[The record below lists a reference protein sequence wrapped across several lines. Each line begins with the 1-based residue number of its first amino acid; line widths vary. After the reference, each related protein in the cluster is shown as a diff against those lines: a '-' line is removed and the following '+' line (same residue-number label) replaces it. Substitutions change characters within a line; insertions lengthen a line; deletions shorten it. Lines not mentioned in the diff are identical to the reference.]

1 MEGKI
6 LKAVSSAVE
15 KGIETAVVT
24 VLEVKGSSPGKE
36 GSMMAV
42 FSDGSILGTVGGGA
56 LEYEF
61 IQEALKAIKEN
72 KSCEKSFELTEK
84 GSLHMKCGG
93 FVRAY
98 IKVFA
103 KREKLL
109 IMGGG
114 HLGAELY
121 TLGKFLNKYVGSLH
135 MKCGGFVRAY
145 IKVFAKREKLL
156 IMGGGHLGAELYTL
170 GKFLNKYVV
179 IFDDREE
186 FFVRAY
192 IKVFAKREKLLI
204 MGGGHLGAELYTLG
218 KFLNKYVVI
227 FDDREEFANKER
239 FPEADEIIFGKMKET
254 VKNYSIDENS
264 YIIIV
269 TRGHENDKECLKAI
283 LDKKGAYIK
292 VFAKREKL
300 LIMGG
305 GHLGA
310 ELYTLGKFLNKYVV
324 IFDDRE
330 EFANKE
336 RFPEADEI
344 IFGKMKETVKNYSI
358 DENSYI
364 IIVTRGH
371 ENDKECLKAILDK
384 KVSPKYIGMVGSR
397 GKVLST
403 YKELLDEG
411 YSKEE
416 LKKIYSPIG
425 LDISSSEPK
434 EIALGIMAEI
444 TAVKNQKTGEH
455 MRDVRKIDIDNLN

>member
-121 TLGKFLNKYVGSLH
+121 TLGKFLNKYV
-135 MKCGGFVRAY
+135 
-145 IKVFAKREKLL
+145 
-156 IMGGGHLGAELYTL
+156 
-170 GKFLNKYVV
+170 VV
-179 IFDDREE
+179 
-186 FFVRAY
+186 
-192 IKVFAKREKLLI
+192 
-204 MGGGHLGAELYTLG
+204 
-218 KFLNKYVVI
+218 
-227 FDDREEFANKER
+227 FDDREEFANRER
-239 FPEADEIIFGKMKET
+239 FSEADEIIFGKMEET
-254 VKNYSIDENS
+254 VKNYS
-264 YIIIV
+264 V
-269 TRGHENDKECLKAI
+269 
-283 LDKKGAYIK
+283 
-292 VFAKREKL
+292 
-300 LIMGG
+300 
-305 GHLGA
+305 
-310 ELYTLGKFLNKYVV
+310 
-324 IFDDRE
+324 
-330 EFANKE
+330 
-336 RFPEADEI
+336 
-344 IFGKMKETVKNYSI
+344 

-384 KVSPKYIGMVGSR
+384 KVFPKYIGMVGSR

-411 YSKEE
+411 YLKEE

-455 MRDVRKIDIDNLN
+455 MRDIRKIDIDNLN

>member
-36 GSMMAV
+36 GAMMAV

-121 TLGKFLNKYVGSLH
+121 TLGKFLNKYV
-135 MKCGGFVRAY
+135 
-145 IKVFAKREKLL
+145 
-156 IMGGGHLGAELYTL
+156 
-170 GKFLNKYVV
+170 
-179 IFDDREE
+179 
-186 FFVRAY
+186 
-192 IKVFAKREKLLI
+192 
-204 MGGGHLGAELYTLG
+204 
-218 KFLNKYVVI
+218 VI
-227 FDDREEFANKER
+227 FDDREEFANRER
-239 FPEADEIIFGKMKET
+239 F
-254 VKNYSIDENS
+254 S
-264 YIIIV
+264 
-269 TRGHENDKECLKAI
+269 
-283 LDKKGAYIK
+283 
-292 VFAKREKL
+292 
-300 LIMGG
+300 
-305 GHLGA
+305 
-310 ELYTLGKFLNKYVV
+310 
-324 IFDDRE
+324 
-330 EFANKE
+330 
-336 RFPEADEI
+336 EADEI

-384 KVSPKYIGMVGSR
+384 KVFPKYIGMVGSR

-403 YKELLDEG
+403 YKELLDKG
-411 YSKEE
+411 YLKEE

-455 MRDVRKIDIDNLN
+455 MRDVRKIDIDNLD

>member
-121 TLGKFLNKYVGSLH
+121 TLGKFLNKYV
-135 MKCGGFVRAY
+135 
-145 IKVFAKREKLL
+145 
-156 IMGGGHLGAELYTL
+156 
-170 GKFLNKYVV
+170 
-179 IFDDREE
+179 
-186 FFVRAY
+186 
-192 IKVFAKREKLLI
+192 
-204 MGGGHLGAELYTLG
+204 
-218 KFLNKYVVI
+218 VI
-227 FDDREEFANKER
+227 FDDREEFANRER
-239 FPEADEIIFGKMKET
+239 FPEADEIIFGKMEET
-254 VKNYSIDENS
+254 VKNYSVDENS

-283 LDKKGAYIK
+283 LDKKI
-292 VFAKREKL
+292 
-300 LIMGG
+300 
-305 GHLGA
+305 
-310 ELYTLGKFLNKYVV
+310 
-324 IFDDRE
+324 
-330 EFANKE
+330 
-336 RFPEADEI
+336 
-344 IFGKMKETVKNYSI
+344 
-358 DENSYI
+358 
-364 IIVTRGH
+364 
-371 ENDKECLKAILDK
+371 
-384 KVSPKYIGMVGSR
+384 SPKYIGMVGSR

-455 MRDVRKIDIDNLN
+455 MRDIRKIDIDNLN

>member
-84 GSLHMKCGG
+84 GSLH
-93 FVRAY
+93 
-98 IKVFA
+98 
-103 KREKLL
+103 
-109 IMGGG
+109 
-114 HLGAELY
+114 
-121 TLGKFLNKYVGSLH
+121 T
-135 MKCGGFVRAY
+135 KCGGFVRAY

-179 IFDDREE
+179 
-186 FFVRAY
+186 V
-192 IKVFAKREKLLI
+192 
-204 MGGGHLGAELYTLG
+204 
-218 KFLNKYVVI
+218 
-227 FDDREEFANKER
+227 FDDREEFANRER
-239 FPEADEIIFGKMKET
+239 FSEADEIIFGKMEET
-254 VKNYSIDENS
+254 VKNYS
-264 YIIIV
+264 V
-269 TRGHENDKECLKAI
+269 
-283 LDKKGAYIK
+283 
-292 VFAKREKL
+292 
-300 LIMGG
+300 
-305 GHLGA
+305 
-310 ELYTLGKFLNKYVV
+310 
-324 IFDDRE
+324 
-330 EFANKE
+330 
-336 RFPEADEI
+336 
-344 IFGKMKETVKNYSI
+344 

>member
-121 TLGKFLNKYVGSLH
+121 TLGKFLNKYV
-135 MKCGGFVRAY
+135 
-145 IKVFAKREKLL
+145 
-156 IMGGGHLGAELYTL
+156 
-170 GKFLNKYVV
+170 
-179 IFDDREE
+179 
-186 FFVRAY
+186 
-192 IKVFAKREKLLI
+192 
-204 MGGGHLGAELYTLG
+204 
-218 KFLNKYVVI
+218 VI
-227 FDDREEFANKER
+227 FDDREEFANRER
-239 FPEADEIIFGKMKET
+239 F
-254 VKNYSIDENS
+254 S
-264 YIIIV
+264 
-269 TRGHENDKECLKAI
+269 
-283 LDKKGAYIK
+283 
-292 VFAKREKL
+292 
-300 LIMGG
+300 
-305 GHLGA
+305 
-310 ELYTLGKFLNKYVV
+310 
-324 IFDDRE
+324 
-330 EFANKE
+330 
-336 RFPEADEI
+336 EADEI

>member
-36 GSMMAV
+36 GAMMAV

-72 KSCEKSFELTEK
+72 KSCEKSFELTEQ

-114 HLGAELY
+114 HLG
-121 TLGKFLNKYVGSLH
+121 V
-135 MKCGGFVRAY
+135 
-145 IKVFAKREKLL
+145 
-156 IMGGGHLGAELYTL
+156 
-170 GKFLNKYVV
+170 
-179 IFDDREE
+179 
-186 FFVRAY
+186 
-192 IKVFAKREKLLI
+192 
-204 MGGGHLGAELYTLG
+204 ELYTLG

-227 FDDREEFANKER
+227 FDDREEFANRER
-239 FPEADEIIFGKMKET
+239 FPEADEIVFGKMEET
-254 VKNYSIDENS
+254 VKNYSVDENS
-264 YIIIV
+264 YIVIV

-283 LDKKGAYIK
+283 LDKKI
-292 VFAKREKL
+292 
-300 LIMGG
+300 
-305 GHLGA
+305 
-310 ELYTLGKFLNKYVV
+310 
-324 IFDDRE
+324 
-330 EFANKE
+330 
-336 RFPEADEI
+336 
-344 IFGKMKETVKNYSI
+344 
-358 DENSYI
+358 
-364 IIVTRGH
+364 
-371 ENDKECLKAILDK
+371 
-384 KVSPKYIGMVGSR
+384 SPKYIGMVGSR
-397 GKVLST
+397 GKVLAT

-411 YSKEE
+411 YSKDE

-434 EIALGIMAEI
+434 EIAFGIMAEI

-455 MRDVRKIDIDNLN
+455 MRDVRKIDIDNLD

>member
-15 KGIETAVVT
+15 RGIETAVVT

-121 TLGKFLNKYVGSLH
+121 TLGKFLNKYV
-135 MKCGGFVRAY
+135 
-145 IKVFAKREKLL
+145 
-156 IMGGGHLGAELYTL
+156 
-170 GKFLNKYVV
+170 
-179 IFDDREE
+179 
-186 FFVRAY
+186 
-192 IKVFAKREKLLI
+192 
-204 MGGGHLGAELYTLG
+204 
-218 KFLNKYVVI
+218 VI
-227 FDDREEFANKER
+227 FDDREEFANRER
-239 FPEADEIIFGKMKET
+239 FPEADEII
-254 VKNYSIDENS
+254 
-264 YIIIV
+264 
-269 TRGHENDKECLKAI
+269 L
-283 LDKKGAYIK
+283 
-292 VFAKREKL
+292 
-300 LIMGG
+300 
-305 GHLGA
+305 
-310 ELYTLGKFLNKYVV
+310 
-324 IFDDRE
+324 
-330 EFANKE
+330 
-336 RFPEADEI
+336 
-344 IFGKMKETVKNYSI
+344 GKMKETVKNYSI

-411 YSKEE
+411 YLKEE

-455 MRDVRKIDIDNLN
+455 MRDVRKIDIDNLD

>member
-121 TLGKFLNKYVGSLH
+121 TLGKFLNKYV
-135 MKCGGFVRAY
+135 
-145 IKVFAKREKLL
+145 
-156 IMGGGHLGAELYTL
+156 
-170 GKFLNKYVV
+170 
-179 IFDDREE
+179 
-186 FFVRAY
+186 
-192 IKVFAKREKLLI
+192 
-204 MGGGHLGAELYTLG
+204 
-218 KFLNKYVVI
+218 VI
-227 FDDREEFANKER
+227 FDDREEFANRKR
-239 FPEADEIIFGKMKET
+239 FPEADEIIFGT
-254 VKNYSIDENS
+254 
-264 YIIIV
+264 
-269 TRGHENDKECLKAI
+269 
-283 LDKKGAYIK
+283 
-292 VFAKREKL
+292 
-300 LIMGG
+300 
-305 GHLGA
+305 
-310 ELYTLGKFLNKYVV
+310 
-324 IFDDRE
+324 
-330 EFANKE
+330 
-336 RFPEADEI
+336 
-344 IFGKMKETVKNYSI
+344 MKETVKNYSI

-425 LDISSSEPK
+425 FDISSSEPK

-455 MRDVRKIDIDNLN
+455 MRDVRKIDIDNLD

>member
-98 IKVFA
+98 IKVF
-103 KREKLL
+103 
-109 IMGGG
+109 
-114 HLGAELY
+114 
-121 TLGKFLNKYVGSLH
+121 S
-135 MKCGGFVRAY
+135 
-145 IKVFAKREKLL
+145 KREKLL

-179 IFDDREE
+179 
-186 FFVRAY
+186 V
-192 IKVFAKREKLLI
+192 
-204 MGGGHLGAELYTLG
+204 
-218 KFLNKYVVI
+218 
-227 FDDREEFANKER
+227 FDDREEFANRER
-239 FPEADEIIFGKMKET
+239 FPEADEIIFGKMEET
-254 VKNYSIDENS
+254 VKNYS
-264 YIIIV
+264 V
-269 TRGHENDKECLKAI
+269 
-283 LDKKGAYIK
+283 
-292 VFAKREKL
+292 
-300 LIMGG
+300 
-305 GHLGA
+305 
-310 ELYTLGKFLNKYVV
+310 
-324 IFDDRE
+324 
-330 EFANKE
+330 
-336 RFPEADEI
+336 
-344 IFGKMKETVKNYSI
+344 

-411 YSKEE
+411 YSKDE

-455 MRDVRKIDIDNLN
+455 MRDIRKIDIDNLN

>member
-36 GSMMAV
+36 GAMMAV

-61 IQEALKAIKEN
+61 IKEALKAIKEN
-72 KSCEKSFELTEK
+72 KSFEKSFELTEK

-121 TLGKFLNKYVGSLH
+121 TLGKFLNKYV
-135 MKCGGFVRAY
+135 
-145 IKVFAKREKLL
+145 
-156 IMGGGHLGAELYTL
+156 
-170 GKFLNKYVV
+170 
-179 IFDDREE
+179 
-186 FFVRAY
+186 
-192 IKVFAKREKLLI
+192 
-204 MGGGHLGAELYTLG
+204 
-218 KFLNKYVVI
+218 VI
-227 FDDREEFANKER
+227 FDDREEFANRER
-239 FPEADEIIFGKMKET
+239 F
-254 VKNYSIDENS
+254 S
-264 YIIIV
+264 
-269 TRGHENDKECLKAI
+269 
-283 LDKKGAYIK
+283 
-292 VFAKREKL
+292 
-300 LIMGG
+300 
-305 GHLGA
+305 
-310 ELYTLGKFLNKYVV
+310 
-324 IFDDRE
+324 
-330 EFANKE
+330 
-336 RFPEADEI
+336 EADEI

>member
-121 TLGKFLNKYVGSLH
+121 TLGKFLNKYV
-135 MKCGGFVRAY
+135 
-145 IKVFAKREKLL
+145 
-156 IMGGGHLGAELYTL
+156 
-170 GKFLNKYVV
+170 
-179 IFDDREE
+179 
-186 FFVRAY
+186 
-192 IKVFAKREKLLI
+192 
-204 MGGGHLGAELYTLG
+204 
-218 KFLNKYVVI
+218 VI
-227 FDDREEFANKER
+227 FDDREEFANRKR
-239 FPEADEIIFGKMKET
+239 FLEADEIIFGKMEET
-254 VKNYSIDENS
+254 VKNYS
-264 YIIIV
+264 V
-269 TRGHENDKECLKAI
+269 
-283 LDKKGAYIK
+283 
-292 VFAKREKL
+292 
-300 LIMGG
+300 
-305 GHLGA
+305 
-310 ELYTLGKFLNKYVV
+310 
-324 IFDDRE
+324 
-330 EFANKE
+330 
-336 RFPEADEI
+336 
-344 IFGKMKETVKNYSI
+344 

-403 YKELLDEG
+403 YKKLLDEG

>member
-36 GSMMAV
+36 GAMMAV

-121 TLGKFLNKYVGSLH
+121 TLGKFLNKYV
-135 MKCGGFVRAY
+135 
-145 IKVFAKREKLL
+145 
-156 IMGGGHLGAELYTL
+156 
-170 GKFLNKYVV
+170 
-179 IFDDREE
+179 
-186 FFVRAY
+186 
-192 IKVFAKREKLLI
+192 
-204 MGGGHLGAELYTLG
+204 
-218 KFLNKYVVI
+218 VI
-227 FDDREEFANKER
+227 FDDREEFANRKR
-239 FPEADEIIFGKMKET
+239 FSEADEIIFGKMEET
-254 VKNYSIDENS
+254 VKNYS
-264 YIIIV
+264 V
-269 TRGHENDKECLKAI
+269 
-283 LDKKGAYIK
+283 
-292 VFAKREKL
+292 
-300 LIMGG
+300 
-305 GHLGA
+305 
-310 ELYTLGKFLNKYVV
+310 
-324 IFDDRE
+324 
-330 EFANKE
+330 
-336 RFPEADEI
+336 
-344 IFGKMKETVKNYSI
+344 

-416 LKKIYSPIG
+416 LKKIFSPIG

>member
-103 KREKLL
+103 KREK
-109 IMGGG
+109 
-114 HLGAELY
+114 
-121 TLGKFLNKYVGSLH
+121 F
-135 MKCGGFVRAY
+135 
-145 IKVFAKREKLL
+145 L

-179 IFDDREE
+179 
-186 FFVRAY
+186 V
-192 IKVFAKREKLLI
+192 
-204 MGGGHLGAELYTLG
+204 
-218 KFLNKYVVI
+218 
-227 FDDREEFANKER
+227 FDDREEFANRER
-239 FPEADEIIFGKMKET
+239 FSEADEIIFGKMEET
-254 VKNYSIDENS
+254 VKNYS
-264 YIIIV
+264 V
-269 TRGHENDKECLKAI
+269 
-283 LDKKGAYIK
+283 
-292 VFAKREKL
+292 
-300 LIMGG
+300 
-305 GHLGA
+305 
-310 ELYTLGKFLNKYVV
+310 
-324 IFDDRE
+324 
-330 EFANKE
+330 
-336 RFPEADEI
+336 
-344 IFGKMKETVKNYSI
+344 

>member
-121 TLGKFLNKYVGSLH
+121 TLGKFLNKYV
-135 MKCGGFVRAY
+135 
-145 IKVFAKREKLL
+145 
-156 IMGGGHLGAELYTL
+156 
-170 GKFLNKYVV
+170 
-179 IFDDREE
+179 
-186 FFVRAY
+186 
-192 IKVFAKREKLLI
+192 
-204 MGGGHLGAELYTLG
+204 
-218 KFLNKYVVI
+218 VI
-227 FDDREEFANKER
+227 FDDREEFANRER
-239 FPEADEIIFGKMKET
+239 FPEADEIIFGKMEET
-254 VKNYSIDENS
+254 VKNYS
-264 YIIIV
+264 V
-269 TRGHENDKECLKAI
+269 
-283 LDKKGAYIK
+283 
-292 VFAKREKL
+292 
-300 LIMGG
+300 
-305 GHLGA
+305 
-310 ELYTLGKFLNKYVV
+310 
-324 IFDDRE
+324 
-330 EFANKE
+330 
-336 RFPEADEI
+336 
-344 IFGKMKETVKNYSI
+344 

>member
-15 KGIETAVVT
+15 RGIETAVVT

-36 GSMMAV
+36 GAMMAV

-61 IQEALKAIKEN
+61 IKEALKAIKEN

-121 TLGKFLNKYVGSLH
+121 TLGKFLNKYV
-135 MKCGGFVRAY
+135 
-145 IKVFAKREKLL
+145 
-156 IMGGGHLGAELYTL
+156 
-170 GKFLNKYVV
+170 VV
-179 IFDDREE
+179 
-186 FFVRAY
+186 
-192 IKVFAKREKLLI
+192 
-204 MGGGHLGAELYTLG
+204 
-218 KFLNKYVVI
+218 
-227 FDDREEFANKER
+227 FDDREEFANRER
-239 FPEADEIIFGKMKET
+239 FPEADEII
-254 VKNYSIDENS
+254 
-264 YIIIV
+264 
-269 TRGHENDKECLKAI
+269 L
-283 LDKKGAYIK
+283 
-292 VFAKREKL
+292 
-300 LIMGG
+300 
-305 GHLGA
+305 
-310 ELYTLGKFLNKYVV
+310 
-324 IFDDRE
+324 
-330 EFANKE
+330 
-336 RFPEADEI
+336 
-344 IFGKMKETVKNYSI
+344 GKMKETVKNYSI

-384 KVSPKYIGMVGSR
+384 KVFPKYIGMVGSR

-411 YSKEE
+411 YLKEE

-455 MRDVRKIDIDNLN
+455 MRDIRKIDIDNLD

>member
-72 KSCEKSFELTEK
+72 KSYEKSFELTEK

-93 FVRAY
+93 
-98 IKVFA
+98 
-103 KREKLL
+103 
-109 IMGGG
+109 
-114 HLGAELY
+114 
-121 TLGKFLNKYVGSLH
+121 
-135 MKCGGFVRAY
+135 
-145 IKVFAKREKLL
+145 
-156 IMGGGHLGAELYTL
+156 
-170 GKFLNKYVV
+170 
-179 IFDDREE
+179 
-186 FFVRAY
+186 FVRAY

-239 FPEADEIIFGKMKET
+239 FPEADEIIFGKME
-254 VKNYSIDENS
+254 
-264 YIIIV
+264 
-269 TRGHENDKECLKAI
+269 
-283 LDKKGAYIK
+283 
-292 VFAKREKL
+292 
-300 LIMGG
+300 
-305 GHLGA
+305 
-310 ELYTLGKFLNKYVV
+310 
-324 IFDDRE
+324 
-330 EFANKE
+330 
-336 RFPEADEI
+336 
-344 IFGKMKETVKNYSI
+344 ETVKNYSI

-411 YSKEE
+411 YSEEE

>member
-24 VLEVKGSSPGKE
+24 VLEVKGSSPGRE

-72 KSCEKSFELTEK
+72 RSCEKSFELTEK

-121 TLGKFLNKYVGSLH
+121 TLGKFLNKYV
-135 MKCGGFVRAY
+135 
-145 IKVFAKREKLL
+145 
-156 IMGGGHLGAELYTL
+156 
-170 GKFLNKYVV
+170 
-179 IFDDREE
+179 
-186 FFVRAY
+186 
-192 IKVFAKREKLLI
+192 
-204 MGGGHLGAELYTLG
+204 
-218 KFLNKYVVI
+218 VI
-227 FDDREEFANKER
+227 FDDREEFANRER
-239 FPEADEIIFGKMKET
+239 FSEADEIIFGT
-254 VKNYSIDENS
+254 
-264 YIIIV
+264 
-269 TRGHENDKECLKAI
+269 
-283 LDKKGAYIK
+283 
-292 VFAKREKL
+292 
-300 LIMGG
+300 
-305 GHLGA
+305 
-310 ELYTLGKFLNKYVV
+310 
-324 IFDDRE
+324 
-330 EFANKE
+330 
-336 RFPEADEI
+336 
-344 IFGKMKETVKNYSI
+344 MKETVKNYSI

>member
-36 GSMMAV
+36 GAMMAV

-61 IQEALKAIKEN
+61 IKEALKAIKEN
-72 KSCEKSFELTEK
+72 KSFEKSFELTEK

-121 TLGKFLNKYVGSLH
+121 TLGKFLNKYV
-135 MKCGGFVRAY
+135 
-145 IKVFAKREKLL
+145 
-156 IMGGGHLGAELYTL
+156 
-170 GKFLNKYVV
+170 
-179 IFDDREE
+179 
-186 FFVRAY
+186 
-192 IKVFAKREKLLI
+192 
-204 MGGGHLGAELYTLG
+204 
-218 KFLNKYVVI
+218 VI
-227 FDDREEFANKER
+227 FDDREEFANRER
-239 FPEADEIIFGKMKET
+239 FPEADEII
-254 VKNYSIDENS
+254 
-264 YIIIV
+264 
-269 TRGHENDKECLKAI
+269 L
-283 LDKKGAYIK
+283 
-292 VFAKREKL
+292 
-300 LIMGG
+300 
-305 GHLGA
+305 
-310 ELYTLGKFLNKYVV
+310 
-324 IFDDRE
+324 
-330 EFANKE
+330 
-336 RFPEADEI
+336 
-344 IFGKMKETVKNYSI
+344 GKMKETVKNYSI

-384 KVSPKYIGMVGSR
+384 KVFPKYIGMVGSR

-411 YSKEE
+411 YLKEE

-455 MRDVRKIDIDNLN
+455 MRDIRKIDIDNLN

>member
-121 TLGKFLNKYVGSLH
+121 TLGKFLNKYV
-135 MKCGGFVRAY
+135 
-145 IKVFAKREKLL
+145 
-156 IMGGGHLGAELYTL
+156 
-170 GKFLNKYVV
+170 VV
-179 IFDDREE
+179 
-186 FFVRAY
+186 
-192 IKVFAKREKLLI
+192 
-204 MGGGHLGAELYTLG
+204 
-218 KFLNKYVVI
+218 
-227 FDDREEFANKER
+227 FDDREEFANRER
-239 FPEADEIIFGKMKET
+239 F
-254 VKNYSIDENS
+254 S
-264 YIIIV
+264 
-269 TRGHENDKECLKAI
+269 
-283 LDKKGAYIK
+283 
-292 VFAKREKL
+292 
-300 LIMGG
+300 
-305 GHLGA
+305 
-310 ELYTLGKFLNKYVV
+310 
-324 IFDDRE
+324 
-330 EFANKE
+330 
-336 RFPEADEI
+336 EADEI

-411 YSKEE
+411 YSKKE

>member
-121 TLGKFLNKYVGSLH
+121 TLGKFLNKYV
-135 MKCGGFVRAY
+135 
-145 IKVFAKREKLL
+145 
-156 IMGGGHLGAELYTL
+156 
-170 GKFLNKYVV
+170 
-179 IFDDREE
+179 
-186 FFVRAY
+186 
-192 IKVFAKREKLLI
+192 
-204 MGGGHLGAELYTLG
+204 
-218 KFLNKYVVI
+218 VI
-227 FDDREEFANKER
+227 FDDREEFANRER
-239 FPEADEIIFGKMKET
+239 FPEADEII
-254 VKNYSIDENS
+254 
-264 YIIIV
+264 
-269 TRGHENDKECLKAI
+269 L
-283 LDKKGAYIK
+283 
-292 VFAKREKL
+292 
-300 LIMGG
+300 
-305 GHLGA
+305 
-310 ELYTLGKFLNKYVV
+310 
-324 IFDDRE
+324 
-330 EFANKE
+330 
-336 RFPEADEI
+336 
-344 IFGKMKETVKNYSI
+344 GKMKETVKNYSI

-403 YKELLDEG
+403 YKELLDKG
-411 YSKEE
+411 YLKEE

-455 MRDVRKIDIDNLN
+455 MRDVRKIDIDNLD

>member
-6 LKAVSSAVE
+6 LKDVSSAVE

-121 TLGKFLNKYVGSLH
+121 TLGKFLNKYV
-135 MKCGGFVRAY
+135 
-145 IKVFAKREKLL
+145 
-156 IMGGGHLGAELYTL
+156 
-170 GKFLNKYVV
+170 
-179 IFDDREE
+179 
-186 FFVRAY
+186 
-192 IKVFAKREKLLI
+192 
-204 MGGGHLGAELYTLG
+204 
-218 KFLNKYVVI
+218 VI
-227 FDDREEFANKER
+227 FDDREEFANRER
-239 FPEADEIIFGKMKET
+239 FPEADEII
-254 VKNYSIDENS
+254 
-264 YIIIV
+264 
-269 TRGHENDKECLKAI
+269 L
-283 LDKKGAYIK
+283 
-292 VFAKREKL
+292 
-300 LIMGG
+300 
-305 GHLGA
+305 
-310 ELYTLGKFLNKYVV
+310 
-324 IFDDRE
+324 
-330 EFANKE
+330 
-336 RFPEADEI
+336 
-344 IFGKMKETVKNYSI
+344 GKMKETVKNYSI

-384 KVSPKYIGMVGSR
+384 KVFPKYIGMVGSR

-411 YSKEE
+411 YLKEE

-455 MRDVRKIDIDNLN
+455 MRDIRKIDIDNLN

>member
-36 GSMMAV
+36 GAMMAV

-121 TLGKFLNKYVGSLH
+121 TLGKFLNKYV
-135 MKCGGFVRAY
+135 
-145 IKVFAKREKLL
+145 
-156 IMGGGHLGAELYTL
+156 
-170 GKFLNKYVV
+170 VV
-179 IFDDREE
+179 
-186 FFVRAY
+186 
-192 IKVFAKREKLLI
+192 
-204 MGGGHLGAELYTLG
+204 
-218 KFLNKYVVI
+218 
-227 FDDREEFANKER
+227 FDDREEFANRER
-239 FPEADEIIFGKMKET
+239 FSEADEIIFGKMEET
-254 VKNYSIDENS
+254 VKNYS
-264 YIIIV
+264 V
-269 TRGHENDKECLKAI
+269 
-283 LDKKGAYIK
+283 
-292 VFAKREKL
+292 
-300 LIMGG
+300 
-305 GHLGA
+305 
-310 ELYTLGKFLNKYVV
+310 
-324 IFDDRE
+324 
-330 EFANKE
+330 
-336 RFPEADEI
+336 
-344 IFGKMKETVKNYSI
+344 

-416 LKKIYSPIG
+416 LKKIFSPIG

-444 TAVKNQKTGEH
+444 IAVKNQKTGEH

>member
-121 TLGKFLNKYVGSLH
+121 TLGKFLNKYV
-135 MKCGGFVRAY
+135 
-145 IKVFAKREKLL
+145 
-156 IMGGGHLGAELYTL
+156 
-170 GKFLNKYVV
+170 
-179 IFDDREE
+179 
-186 FFVRAY
+186 
-192 IKVFAKREKLLI
+192 
-204 MGGGHLGAELYTLG
+204 
-218 KFLNKYVVI
+218 VI
-227 FDDREEFANKER
+227 FDDREEFANRKR
-239 FPEADEIIFGKMKET
+239 FPEADEIIFGTMKET

-269 TRGHENDKECLKAI
+269 TRGHENDKQCLKAV
-283 LDKKGAYIK
+283 LDS
-292 VFAKREKL
+292 
-300 LIMGG
+300 
-305 GHLGA
+305 
-310 ELYTLGKFLNKYVV
+310 GKN
-324 IFDDRE
+324 I
-330 EFANKE
+330 
-336 RFPEADEI
+336 
-344 IFGKMKETVKNYSI
+344 
-358 DENSYI
+358 
-364 IIVTRGH
+364 
-371 ENDKECLKAILDK
+371 
-384 KVSPKYIGMVGSR
+384 KYIGMVGSV
-397 GKVLST
+397 GKVAST
-403 YKELLDEG
+403 FKELLAEG
-411 YSKEE
+411 YEEKEIE
-416 LKKIYSPIG
+416 KIYSPIG
-425 LDISSSEPK
+425 LNISNTEPK

-444 TAVKNQKTGEH
+444 TAVKNNKKPEH
-455 MRDVRKIDIDNLN
+455 MKNINKIL

>member
-72 KSCEKSFELTEK
+72 KSYEKSFELTEK

-93 FVRAY
+93 
-98 IKVFA
+98 
-103 KREKLL
+103 
-109 IMGGG
+109 
-114 HLGAELY
+114 
-121 TLGKFLNKYVGSLH
+121 
-135 MKCGGFVRAY
+135 
-145 IKVFAKREKLL
+145 
-156 IMGGGHLGAELYTL
+156 
-170 GKFLNKYVV
+170 
-179 IFDDREE
+179 
-186 FFVRAY
+186 FVRAY

-239 FPEADEIIFGKMKET
+239 FPEADEIIFGKMEET
-254 VKNYSIDENS
+254 VKNYS
-264 YIIIV
+264 V
-269 TRGHENDKECLKAI
+269 
-283 LDKKGAYIK
+283 
-292 VFAKREKL
+292 
-300 LIMGG
+300 
-305 GHLGA
+305 
-310 ELYTLGKFLNKYVV
+310 
-324 IFDDRE
+324 
-330 EFANKE
+330 
-336 RFPEADEI
+336 
-344 IFGKMKETVKNYSI
+344 

>member
-121 TLGKFLNKYVGSLH
+121 TLGKFLNKYV
-135 MKCGGFVRAY
+135 
-145 IKVFAKREKLL
+145 
-156 IMGGGHLGAELYTL
+156 
-170 GKFLNKYVV
+170 VV
-179 IFDDREE
+179 
-186 FFVRAY
+186 
-192 IKVFAKREKLLI
+192 
-204 MGGGHLGAELYTLG
+204 
-218 KFLNKYVVI
+218 
-227 FDDREEFANKER
+227 FDDREEFANRER
-239 FPEADEIIFGKMKET
+239 FSEADEIIFGTMKET
-254 VKNYSIDENS
+254 VKNYS
-264 YIIIV
+264 V
-269 TRGHENDKECLKAI
+269 
-283 LDKKGAYIK
+283 
-292 VFAKREKL
+292 
-300 LIMGG
+300 
-305 GHLGA
+305 
-310 ELYTLGKFLNKYVV
+310 
-324 IFDDRE
+324 
-330 EFANKE
+330 
-336 RFPEADEI
+336 
-344 IFGKMKETVKNYSI
+344 

>member
-15 KGIETAVVT
+15 RGIETAVVT

-36 GSMMAV
+36 GAMMAV

-61 IQEALKAIKEN
+61 IKEALKAIKEN

-121 TLGKFLNKYVGSLH
+121 TLGKFLNKYV
-135 MKCGGFVRAY
+135 
-145 IKVFAKREKLL
+145 
-156 IMGGGHLGAELYTL
+156 
-170 GKFLNKYVV
+170 
-179 IFDDREE
+179 
-186 FFVRAY
+186 
-192 IKVFAKREKLLI
+192 
-204 MGGGHLGAELYTLG
+204 
-218 KFLNKYVVI
+218 VI

-239 FPEADEIIFGKMKET
+239 FPEADEII
-254 VKNYSIDENS
+254 
-264 YIIIV
+264 
-269 TRGHENDKECLKAI
+269 L
-283 LDKKGAYIK
+283 
-292 VFAKREKL
+292 
-300 LIMGG
+300 
-305 GHLGA
+305 
-310 ELYTLGKFLNKYVV
+310 
-324 IFDDRE
+324 
-330 EFANKE
+330 
-336 RFPEADEI
+336 
-344 IFGKMKETVKNYSI
+344 GKMKETVKNYSI

-384 KVSPKYIGMVGSR
+384 KVFPKYIGMVGSR

-411 YSKEE
+411 YLKEE

-455 MRDVRKIDIDNLN
+455 MRGIRKIDIDNLD

>member
-36 GSMMAV
+36 GAMMAV

-61 IQEALKAIKEN
+61 IKEALKAIKEN

-121 TLGKFLNKYVGSLH
+121 TLGKFLNKYV
-135 MKCGGFVRAY
+135 
-145 IKVFAKREKLL
+145 
-156 IMGGGHLGAELYTL
+156 
-170 GKFLNKYVV
+170 
-179 IFDDREE
+179 
-186 FFVRAY
+186 
-192 IKVFAKREKLLI
+192 
-204 MGGGHLGAELYTLG
+204 
-218 KFLNKYVVI
+218 VI
-227 FDDREEFANKER
+227 FDDREEFANRER
-239 FPEADEIIFGKMKET
+239 FPEADEIIFGKMEET
-254 VKNYSIDENS
+254 VKNYS
-264 YIIIV
+264 V
-269 TRGHENDKECLKAI
+269 
-283 LDKKGAYIK
+283 
-292 VFAKREKL
+292 
-300 LIMGG
+300 
-305 GHLGA
+305 
-310 ELYTLGKFLNKYVV
+310 
-324 IFDDRE
+324 
-330 EFANKE
+330 
-336 RFPEADEI
+336 
-344 IFGKMKETVKNYSI
+344 

>member
-36 GSMMAV
+36 GAMMAV

-121 TLGKFLNKYVGSLH
+121 TLGKFLNKYV
-135 MKCGGFVRAY
+135 
-145 IKVFAKREKLL
+145 
-156 IMGGGHLGAELYTL
+156 
-170 GKFLNKYVV
+170 
-179 IFDDREE
+179 
-186 FFVRAY
+186 
-192 IKVFAKREKLLI
+192 
-204 MGGGHLGAELYTLG
+204 
-218 KFLNKYVVI
+218 VI
-227 FDDREEFANKER
+227 FDDREEFANRER
-239 FPEADEIIFGKMKET
+239 FPEADEII
-254 VKNYSIDENS
+254 
-264 YIIIV
+264 
-269 TRGHENDKECLKAI
+269 L
-283 LDKKGAYIK
+283 
-292 VFAKREKL
+292 
-300 LIMGG
+300 
-305 GHLGA
+305 
-310 ELYTLGKFLNKYVV
+310 
-324 IFDDRE
+324 
-330 EFANKE
+330 
-336 RFPEADEI
+336 
-344 IFGKMKETVKNYSI
+344 GKMKETVKNYSI

-384 KVSPKYIGMVGSR
+384 KVFPKYIGMVGSR

-411 YSKEE
+411 YLKEE

-455 MRDVRKIDIDNLN
+455 MRDIRKIDIDNLN

>member
-98 IKVFA
+98 IKVF
-103 KREKLL
+103 
-109 IMGGG
+109 
-114 HLGAELY
+114 
-121 TLGKFLNKYVGSLH
+121 S
-135 MKCGGFVRAY
+135 
-145 IKVFAKREKLL
+145 KREKLL

-179 IFDDREE
+179 
-186 FFVRAY
+186 V
-192 IKVFAKREKLLI
+192 
-204 MGGGHLGAELYTLG
+204 
-218 KFLNKYVVI
+218 
-227 FDDREEFANKER
+227 FDDREEFANRER
-239 FPEADEIIFGKMKET
+239 FSEADEIIFGKMEET
-254 VKNYSIDENS
+254 VKNYS
-264 YIIIV
+264 V
-269 TRGHENDKECLKAI
+269 
-283 LDKKGAYIK
+283 
-292 VFAKREKL
+292 
-300 LIMGG
+300 
-305 GHLGA
+305 
-310 ELYTLGKFLNKYVV
+310 
-324 IFDDRE
+324 
-330 EFANKE
+330 
-336 RFPEADEI
+336 
-344 IFGKMKETVKNYSI
+344 

>member
-15 KGIETAVVT
+15 RGIETAVVT

-36 GSMMAV
+36 GAMMAV

-61 IQEALKAIKEN
+61 IKEALKAIKEN

-121 TLGKFLNKYVGSLH
+121 TLGKFLNKYV
-135 MKCGGFVRAY
+135 
-145 IKVFAKREKLL
+145 
-156 IMGGGHLGAELYTL
+156 
-170 GKFLNKYVV
+170 
-179 IFDDREE
+179 
-186 FFVRAY
+186 
-192 IKVFAKREKLLI
+192 
-204 MGGGHLGAELYTLG
+204 
-218 KFLNKYVVI
+218 VI
-227 FDDREEFANKER
+227 FDDREEFANRER
-239 FPEADEIIFGKMKET
+239 FPEADEII
-254 VKNYSIDENS
+254 
-264 YIIIV
+264 
-269 TRGHENDKECLKAI
+269 L
-283 LDKKGAYIK
+283 
-292 VFAKREKL
+292 
-300 LIMGG
+300 
-305 GHLGA
+305 
-310 ELYTLGKFLNKYVV
+310 
-324 IFDDRE
+324 
-330 EFANKE
+330 
-336 RFPEADEI
+336 
-344 IFGKMKETVKNYSI
+344 GKMKETVKNYSI

-384 KVSPKYIGMVGSR
+384 KVFPKYIGMVGSR

-411 YSKEE
+411 YLKEE

-455 MRDVRKIDIDNLN
+455 MRDIRKIDIDNLD

>member
-121 TLGKFLNKYVGSLH
+121 TLGKFLNKYV
-135 MKCGGFVRAY
+135 
-145 IKVFAKREKLL
+145 
-156 IMGGGHLGAELYTL
+156 
-170 GKFLNKYVV
+170 
-179 IFDDREE
+179 
-186 FFVRAY
+186 
-192 IKVFAKREKLLI
+192 
-204 MGGGHLGAELYTLG
+204 
-218 KFLNKYVVI
+218 VI
-227 FDDREEFANKER
+227 FDDREEFANRKR
-239 FPEADEIIFGKMKET
+239 FLEADEIIFGKMEET
-254 VKNYSIDENS
+254 VKNYS
-264 YIIIV
+264 V
-269 TRGHENDKECLKAI
+269 
-283 LDKKGAYIK
+283 
-292 VFAKREKL
+292 
-300 LIMGG
+300 
-305 GHLGA
+305 
-310 ELYTLGKFLNKYVV
+310 
-324 IFDDRE
+324 
-330 EFANKE
+330 
-336 RFPEADEI
+336 
-344 IFGKMKETVKNYSI
+344 

>member
-121 TLGKFLNKYVGSLH
+121 TLGKFLNKYV
-135 MKCGGFVRAY
+135 
-145 IKVFAKREKLL
+145 
-156 IMGGGHLGAELYTL
+156 
-170 GKFLNKYVV
+170 VV
-179 IFDDREE
+179 
-186 FFVRAY
+186 
-192 IKVFAKREKLLI
+192 
-204 MGGGHLGAELYTLG
+204 
-218 KFLNKYVVI
+218 
-227 FDDREEFANKER
+227 FDDREEFANRER
-239 FPEADEIIFGKMKET
+239 FPEADEIIFGKME
-254 VKNYSIDENS
+254 
-264 YIIIV
+264 
-269 TRGHENDKECLKAI
+269 
-283 LDKKGAYIK
+283 
-292 VFAKREKL
+292 
-300 LIMGG
+300 
-305 GHLGA
+305 
-310 ELYTLGKFLNKYVV
+310 
-324 IFDDRE
+324 
-330 EFANKE
+330 
-336 RFPEADEI
+336 
-344 IFGKMKETVKNYSI
+344 ETVKNYSI

>member
-121 TLGKFLNKYVGSLH
+121 TLGKFLNKYV
-135 MKCGGFVRAY
+135 
-145 IKVFAKREKLL
+145 
-156 IMGGGHLGAELYTL
+156 
-170 GKFLNKYVV
+170 VV
-179 IFDDREE
+179 
-186 FFVRAY
+186 
-192 IKVFAKREKLLI
+192 
-204 MGGGHLGAELYTLG
+204 
-218 KFLNKYVVI
+218 
-227 FDDREEFANKER
+227 FDDREEFANRER
-239 FPEADEIIFGKMKET
+239 FSEADEIIFGKME
-254 VKNYSIDENS
+254 
-264 YIIIV
+264 
-269 TRGHENDKECLKAI
+269 
-283 LDKKGAYIK
+283 
-292 VFAKREKL
+292 
-300 LIMGG
+300 
-305 GHLGA
+305 
-310 ELYTLGKFLNKYVV
+310 
-324 IFDDRE
+324 
-330 EFANKE
+330 
-336 RFPEADEI
+336 
-344 IFGKMKETVKNYSI
+344 ETVKNYSI